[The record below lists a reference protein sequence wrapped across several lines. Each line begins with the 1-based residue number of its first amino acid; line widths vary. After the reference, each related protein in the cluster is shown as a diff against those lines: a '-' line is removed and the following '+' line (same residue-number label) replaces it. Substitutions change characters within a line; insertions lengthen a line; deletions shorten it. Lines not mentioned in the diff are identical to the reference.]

1 MSRLSP
7 VTRFYLA
14 LAAVALPAIVSAQA
28 FTTQKWNIGGD
39 GFFDY
44 LSTDP
49 GTGHVFVSRG
59 THIMVVDG
67 ATGRVVGDIPNT
79 MGPRS
84 PRRTTTGSLPTAVTR
99 PRRCST

>member
-7 VTRFYLA
+7 VTRFSLA
-14 LAAVALPAIVSAQA
+14 LAAAALPAMVSAQT

-49 GTGHVFVSRG
+49 GTGH
-59 THIMVVDG
+59 
-67 ATGRVVGDIPNT
+67 
-79 MGPRS
+79 
-84 PRRTTTGSLPTAVTR
+84 
-99 PRRCST
+99 